1 MTRASP
7 FAQPSLAWADC
18 QIAANGPVT
27 GGQLDVGVG
36 EDVAVR
42 VGTGVGEGVAVRVGT
57 GVDVLVGADVSE
69 GLTGTCALV
78 GVLDAA
84 AAVAVAD
91 AGPTVRVETIGAAAM
106 ACDVTVGPSAS
117 ASALVGVG
125 DLPSEPA
132 TITTPMTTMQSKTNA
147 AAPPIAHI
155 VQAGRRA
162 GRART
167 LTGGGA
173 GVIGGTAG

>member
-42 VGTGVGEGVAVRVGT
+42 VGTGVGEGAAVRVGA

-69 GLTGTCALV
+69 GLTGMSVLV
-78 GVLDAA
+78 GVLDA

-91 AGPTVRVETIGAAAM
+91 AGPAVRVETRGAAAM
-106 ACDVTVGPSAS
+106 ACDVTVGPPATT
-117 ASALVGVG
+117 SALVGVG
-125 DLPSEPA
+125 CLPNEPA
-132 TITTPMTTMQSKTNA
+132 TATMPTMTIQSKTNA

-162 GRART
+162 EGART
-167 LTGGGA
+167 RTGGGTGVTGGMA
-173 GVIGGTAG
+173 G

>member
-1 MTRASP
+1 MSRASP

-27 GGQLDVGVG
+27 EGQLGEGVGVT
-36 EDVAVR
+36 VR
-42 VGTGVGEGVAVRVGT
+42 VGA

-69 GLTGTCALV
+69 GLTGTGVLV

-84 AAVAVAD
+84 AAVAVA
-91 AGPTVRVETIGAAAM
+91 VNFGAAVM
-106 ACDVTVGPSAS
+106 ACDVTGGPSAS
-117 ASALVGVG
+117 ASELVGVG
-125 DLPSEPA
+125 DLPNEPA
-132 TITTPMTTMQSKTNA
+132 TITTPITTMQSKTNT

-162 GRART
+162 GRARA

-173 GVIGGTAG
+173 DVTGGMAG

>member
-7 FAQPSLAWADC
+7 FAQPSLVWTDC

-69 GLTGTCALV
+69 GLTSIGVLV
-78 GVLDAA
+78 GVLD

-91 AGPTVRVETIGAAAM
+91 AGPTVRVETRGAAAM
-106 ACDVTVGPSAS
+106 TCDVTVGPCAS
-117 ASALVGVG
+117 ASSLVGVG
-125 DLPSEPA
+125 DLPNEPA

-147 AAPPIAHI
+147 ATPPIAHI
-155 VQAGRRA
+155 VQAGRCARA
-162 GRART
+162 

-173 GVIGGTAG
+173 GVTGGMAG

>member
-1 MTRASP
+1 MARASP
-7 FAQPSLAWADC
+7 FAHPSLAWADC

-36 EDVAVR
+36 E
-42 VGTGVGEGVAVRVGT
+42 GVAVRVGT
-57 GVDVLVGADVSE
+57 GVNVLVGADVSE
-69 GLTGTCALV
+69 GLTGMGVLV

-84 AAVAVAD
+84 AVAD
-91 AGPTVRVETIGAAAM
+91 AELTVRVETRGAAAM
-106 ACDVTVGPSAS
+106 GCDVTVGPSAS

-162 GRART
+162 GRARI
-167 LTGGGA
+167 LTGGGT
-173 GVIGGTAG
+173 GVTGGTAG